1 MGQYCVDLRGRT
13 VLHPPQIIPPQQ
25 ERVYIREIKRETERQ
40 RKKEKTKEKN
50 TDRQRERERK
60 REKNKERERVSMWNG
75 TLYETI

>member
-40 RKKEKTKEKN
+40 RKKEKTKEKIQ
-50 TDRQRERERK
+50 TDRERE
-60 REKNKERERVSMWNG
+60 KEREKKIKR
-75 TLYETI
+75 ERE